1 MEIKVYKKCYL
12 VKRNYMEYKVYN
24 ISDNKK
30 ILKIKGNFD
39 GFINI
44 SISDKTDN
52 GYYFKRI
59 SHFNDSVVLLNG
71 ERMQNNLYFSNKKSL
86 LFKRTVK
93 NDENLFYWI
102 EKVEIDKD
110 NEMTIGNI
118 DEFEI
123 TEAGDLYCRGWIS
136 NSAEDGY
143 LIVFI
148 K

>member
-71 ERMQNNLYFSNKKSL
+71 E
-86 LFKRTVK
+86 
-93 NDENLFYWI
+93 I
-102 EKVEIDKD
+102 
-110 NEMTIGNI
+110 
-118 DEFEI
+118 
-123 TEAGDLYCRGWIS
+123 
-136 NSAEDGY
+136 
-143 LIVFI
+143 
-148 K
+148 